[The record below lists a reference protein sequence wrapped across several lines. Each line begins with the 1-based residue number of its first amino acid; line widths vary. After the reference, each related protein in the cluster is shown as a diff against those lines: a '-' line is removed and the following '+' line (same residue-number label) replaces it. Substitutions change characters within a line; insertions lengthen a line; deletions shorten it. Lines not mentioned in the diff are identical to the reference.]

1 LYLKSDGETS
11 INMGHGER
19 PFQETEF
26 VMREL
31 FDAIE
36 STVTAY
42 GPGALKVARRVGGTA
57 FFPGGIGLWRGLEP
71 SGQVPRY
78 FPESPIM
85 FLGHNFDKVAVLEKS
100 YSRGIERMDGP
111 TWLVL
116 RRYLQMAKVD
126 EADCFFTN
134 VFVGLQPK
142 RSIGTMVADDEY
154 RRKCRVFLQKQIDR
168 VRPRF
173 VATLGKHAAEPIR
186 SDSL

>member
-1 LYLKSDGETS
+1 
-11 INMGHGER
+11 
-19 PFQETEF
+19 
-26 VMREL
+26 
-31 FDAIE
+31 
-36 STVTAY
+36 
-42 GPGALKVARRVGGTA
+42 
-57 FFPGGIGLWRGLEP
+57 
-71 SGQVPRY
+71 
-78 FPESPIM
+78 M